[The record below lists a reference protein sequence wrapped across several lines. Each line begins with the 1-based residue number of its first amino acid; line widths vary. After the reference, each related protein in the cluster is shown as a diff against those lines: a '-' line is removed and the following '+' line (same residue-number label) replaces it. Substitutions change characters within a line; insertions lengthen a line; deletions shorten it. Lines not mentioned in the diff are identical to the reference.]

1 MDKRSIA
8 ATHKK
13 SLRDYLTMV
22 FRRKWLFV
30 IPCVLAAGLMV
41 TGMYSLPKQ
50 YRAFALARRTDQAM
64 MSAVMAGQ
72 NAASERTALAVIREE
87 ILVPKQLVRVLKHT
101 EVLGVLDDP
110 VLRKS
115 LSSDWDMLSEEAEL
129 VKLDEIQKSLE
140 KVRKSIKIDVIAR
153 SPGTEIIEIA
163 VTDQNRDRARLLAN
177 AIVTTYQDYHRKV
190 LEDAATEAIKF
201 PQEQLEKVKGQ
212 LKKAE
217 DELETFRTQKF
228 ESLPEEKMATLR
240 RRADLDYEIPRLE
253 NNLEAKEKKIKENED
268 ALKAQPKTIPQT
280 VSMGESEEAVT
291 LRQQIRQMEVEREAL
306 ARQYTPM
313 WPDLRRLDN
322 DLAAA
327 KKRLEDLEKNA
338 GGAVSQVEVENPL
351 WKAMNAEQAQL
362 LEDRRTLTTQLSG
375 LVKERSLLD
384 EKISGFT
391 PEAYRY
397 GEMVRERESLVKE
410 YEWYRT
416 QVKQSQLQ
424 AYLQKEKQGTTVT
437 VIQLALLPQTPSFPP
452 DALKVMLIALG
463 VGIAVGIGVVL
474 LGEVSDHSFRTVE
487 DASEYLEIPILGT
500 VGTIRPA
507 MSVSRMWVTRA
518 VLVQLVAALIV
529 TAVMS
534 YYHQDALRAAL
545 KSITG

>member
-487 DASEYLEIPILGT
+487 DASEYLEIPIHGKVVTL
-500 VGTIRPA
+500 RPA
-507 MSVSRMWVTRA
+507 RSVSRETSCR
-518 VLVQLVAALIV
+518 
-529 TAVMS
+529 
-534 YYHQDALRAAL
+534 
-545 KSITG
+545 